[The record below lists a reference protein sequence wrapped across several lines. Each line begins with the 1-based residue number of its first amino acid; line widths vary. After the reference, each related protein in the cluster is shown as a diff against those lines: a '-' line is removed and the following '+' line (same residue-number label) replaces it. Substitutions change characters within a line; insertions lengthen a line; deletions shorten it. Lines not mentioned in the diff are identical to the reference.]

1 MDVEERGGGV
11 GIGRRLLFDA
21 GETVLGRCG
30 CTFPVITN
38 RQLESTENISL
49 PIVRAL
55 RILSGTRYSNTKSI
69 DCFSGKNESRKCQH
83 KFIL

>member
-11 GIGRRLLFDA
+11 GIGRLLFDA
-21 GETVLGRCG
+21 GETVLGRC

-38 RQLESTENISL
+38 RQFESTENISL

-55 RILSGTRYSNTKSI
+55 RILSGTRYSSTKSI
-69 DCFSGKNESRKCQH
+69 DCFFWKKRKS
-83 KFIL
+83 KVST

>member
-11 GIGRRLLFDA
+11 GIGRLLFDA
-21 GETVLGRCG
+21 GETVLGRC

-55 RILSGTRYSNTKSI
+55 RILSGTRYSSTKSV

>member
-21 GETVLGRCG
+21 GETVLGRCCC

-38 RQLESTENISL
+38 RQFESTENISL

-55 RILSGTRYSNTKSI
+55 RILSGTRYSSTKSI
-69 DCFSGKNESRKCQH
+69 D
-83 KFIL
+83 

>member
-21 GETVLGRCG
+21 GETVLGRC

-38 RQLESTENISL
+38 RQFESTENISL

-55 RILSGTRYSNTKSI
+55 RILSGTRYSSTKSI
-69 DCFSGKNESRKCQH
+69 D
-83 KFIL
+83 

>member
-11 GIGRRLLFDA
+11 GIGRRLLFNA
-21 GETVLGRCG
+21 GETVLGRCS

-55 RILSGTRYSNTKSI
+55 RILITYTLLKFFRKTKYVEVST
-69 DCFSGKNESRKCQH
+69 
-83 KFIL
+83 